1 MKVSCRYELPPFA
14 RAEKEPF
21 SGETVST
28 LNPVPEVEVTPVEG
42 SVSEPPFAS
51 KVLSLIRDKVKLVPL
66 VVGSAGI
73 GHADRTGRDACWRYS
88 CDLSVAIHV
97 ETGRRCSI
105 ELHVGSS
112 AEVGAG
118 NYNNRSAAASSW
130 GE

>member
-28 LNPVPEVEVTPVEG
+28 LNPVPEVDVTPVEG

-66 VVGSAGI
+66 VVGPPALVTVIGPVVTPAGATAVI
-73 GHADRTGRDACWRYS
+73 
-88 CDLSVAIHV
+88 
-97 ETGRRCSI
+97 
-105 ELHVGSS
+105 
-112 AEVGAG
+112 
-118 NYNNRSAAASSW
+118 
-130 GE
+130 